1 MLSYR
6 QVVTAFG
13 CLLAL
18 SGCTSVDHMPTR
30 VERTTVLNTQFMPK
44 GYTYQDN
51 TPLSSPQPSSPW
63 VASSVISNTDDLAT
77 NTTAWQGAIF
87 ELIAAMEPYL
97 PKDGTPLN
105 LSAETGGIGRTP
117 HTLAFDHYLRQGLLQ
132 KGYTL
137 TTEPKAGLAI
147 TYRIQKIK
155 KVANTYVLKTTIK
168 TAHNP
173 AGSSAAVTAILPHE
187 EK

>member
-1 MLSYR
+1 
-6 QVVTAFG
+6 
-13 CLLAL
+13 
-18 SGCTSVDHMPTR
+18 
-30 VERTTVLNTQFMPK
+30 MPK

-63 VASSVISNTDDLAT
+63 VTSSVIGNTDTMAT
-77 NTTAWQGAIF
+77 NATAWQGAIF
-87 ELIAAMEPYL
+87 ELIAAMEPHL

-105 LSAETGGIGRTP
+105 LSAKTGGTSRDP

-147 TYRIQKIK
+147 TYHIK
-155 KVANTYVLKTTIK
+155 PVKKAANTYFLETTMKTTNSLVAS
-168 TAHNP
+168 TA
-173 AGSSAAVTAILPHE
+173 AITAILPHE